1 MAGQTLGIVGLGRIG
16 AHLASLARPF
26 GMTIL
31 GYDPFID
38 SPPAEDVELDELLSR
53 SDYVSLHVP
62 LNDQTRGLINRERVA
77 AVKKG
82 AILIN
87 TARGAVVEGRRP
99 QLCVNPDAFG

>member
-38 SPPAEDVELDELLSR
+38 SPPAEDVERVELGFLSAQTMTGCTAKVQQR
-53 SDYVSLHVP
+53 KDMVFGYRFGSL
-62 LNDQTRGLINRERVA
+62 LFLLFRRG
-77 AVKKG
+77 G
-82 AILIN
+82 AGLVCGKN
-87 TARGAVVEGRRP
+87 PGR
-99 QLCVNPDAFG
+99 